1 MSTAQAF
8 SDNSLPKNLFDNR
21 NLRGCTTRKKRDN
34 IVLIDVD
41 SELFGDVFILD
52 VPESFQKKFRKN
64 PKHAICIDDY
74 DVGSGGS
81 SCGER
86 VDGASRTNINA
97 MTSDECSPPEAAE
110 PSTSAFVDVGGLFCN
125 EGNMPVKLSKSKRAY
140 SGQSAS
146 RSQYGHKPDSEG
158 GCSESDCSDCELMV
172 GSPEKL
178 REEWKKAFH
187 RRRKYAGFPE
197 PSHPVHDNANE
208 GSDGERVDGAFHTNS
223 DTLPSERCSSPEV
236 AESSTCAFVD
246 VGGLFSDEGNRRV
259 ELTKSKQTCSGQNVS
274 INQYG
279 QKLDSERCS
288 SEGDCS
294 DCELIVGSPEKL
306 REQWEKAYY
315 RRRNNFRS
323 VFTDFEDK
331 AGSPKPSHP
340 VHDNAKGANGGDR
353 VDGSFHTYS
362 DAMPSDEQS
371 SPEVAEP
378 STSAFADVGGL
389 FSNEGN
395 TPVKLSE
402 FKRCVSCNQ
411 YGRKLD
417 SEGCSSE
424 SECSDC
430 ELMVGS
436 SEELRE
442 QWKKASYRR
451 RNNARSVFSD
461 FEDKAGS
468 PEPKYPFHDNSKEG
482 IDVDPSS
489 QQRNARNC
497 SLHNDDDN
505 VFDGSKKLYNGSKI
519 PEQDNDPMETDDHF
533 TSTCKHLDHE
543 NAEDTVENVT
553 FTGPKSDVRNRYQH
567 YDFDDF
573 CFVFP
578 QKFSVG
584 VRVCEQYYDHLEMNG
599 HATSTNDDGVTSG
612 ADQNKR
618 NMTCAPECSGS
629 HIDEQ
634 FIVKDTVFVD
644 DFHEPAGKPAENF
657 MCQQNSNAKMQDV
670 ESSHTDLFVRH
681 KDAGIRPVPS
691 DDASSCHGSAAAFS
705 SDQVET
711 IIDRQKIK
719 ETVEYKHA
727 MEEELAARK
736 LQLMRE
742 AEEARRLR
750 NRKKAERMR
759 IVMNKR
765 RQKERVEEIR
775 QTRRKDEE
783 NQNLKEKYRAEIKKE
798 LQRIEATS
806 GDMASLLRCLGIH
819 VGGGSFP
826 SPHEVQA
833 AYKRAC
839 LKFHPDRI
847 SATDLRQQV
856 EAEET
861 FKLISNMKDKFLSK

>member
-1 MSTAQAF
+1 MSTTQAF
-8 SDNSLPKNLFDNR
+8 SDSSLPTNLFDNRNR
-21 NLRGCTTRKKRDN
+21 NLRGCTTRKKREN

-52 VPESFQKKFRKN
+52 VPDSFQKKFRKN
-64 PKHAICIDDY
+64 PKHAISIDD
-74 DVGSGGS
+74 DDVVGSGGS
-81 SCGER
+81 SFDER
-86 VDGASRTNINA
+86 VDGASRTNINP

-110 PSTSAFVDVGGLFCN
+110 PSTSAFVDVGGLFSN
-125 EGNMPVKLSKSKRAY
+125 EGNMPVKLSKSKRTY

-172 GSPEKL
+172 GSPEKI

-187 RRRKYAGFPE
+187 RRRKYAGSPE
-197 PSHPVHDNANE
+197 PTHPVRDNANE

-223 DTLPSERCSSPEV
+223 DTLPSGRCSSPDV
-236 AESSTCAFVD
+236 AEPSTSAFVD
-246 VGGLFSDEGNRRV
+246 VGGLFSNEGNRRV
-259 ELTKSKQTCSGQNVS
+259 ELTKSKQTYSGQNV
-274 INQYG
+274 
-279 QKLDSERCS
+279 SERCS
-288 SEGDCS
+288 SEDDCS
-294 DCELIVGSPEKL
+294 DCELIVGSTEKL

-331 AGSPKPSHP
+331 AGSPKPSNP
-340 VHDNAKGANGGDR
+340 VHDNAKGANGSEK
-353 VDGSFHTYS
+353 VDGSFHTNS
-362 DAMPSDEQS
+362 DAMPSDEWS

-395 TPVKLSE
+395 TPVKLSK
-402 FKRCVSCNQ
+402 FKRCVSSNQ

-436 SEELRE
+436 PEELRE

-451 RNNARSVFSD
+451 RNNVRSVFSD

-468 PEPKYPFHDNSKEG
+468 PEPNHPHHDNSQEG
-482 IDVDPSS
+482 IDVDLSS
-489 QQRNARNC
+489 QQRNARNF
-497 SLHNDDDN
+497 SPHHDDDN

-519 PEQDNDPMETDDHF
+519 SEQDNDTTETDDHF
-533 TSTCKHLDHE
+533 ASTSKHLDHE
-543 NAEDTVENVT
+543 NAEDTVENVA
-553 FTGPKSDVRNRYQH
+553 FSGSKSDVRNHYQH

-573 CFVFP
+573 CFVSP

-612 ADQNKR
+612 VDQNER
-618 NMTCAPECSGS
+618 NVTCAPECSGS
-629 HIDEQ
+629 HTDEQ
-634 FIVKDTVFVD
+634 FIVKDTVLVD
-644 DFHEPAGKPAENF
+644 DFREPAENF
-657 MCQQNSNAKMQDV
+657 MCQQNSNAKMQNVD
-670 ESSHTDLFVRH
+670 SSHTDLFVRH
-681 KDAGIRPVPS
+681 KDAGIRPLPS
-691 DDASSCHGSAAAFS
+691 DDASSCHGSAAALS

-719 ETVEYKHA
+719 ETEEYKHA

-736 LQLMRE
+736 VQLMRE

-759 IVMNKR
+759 IVMNER

-798 LQRIEATS
+798 LQRIEAIS
-806 GDMASLLRCLGIH
+806 GDMASLLRCLGIK

-826 SPHEVQA
+826 SQHEVQA

-861 FKLISNMKDKFLSK
+861 FKLISNMKDKFLWK